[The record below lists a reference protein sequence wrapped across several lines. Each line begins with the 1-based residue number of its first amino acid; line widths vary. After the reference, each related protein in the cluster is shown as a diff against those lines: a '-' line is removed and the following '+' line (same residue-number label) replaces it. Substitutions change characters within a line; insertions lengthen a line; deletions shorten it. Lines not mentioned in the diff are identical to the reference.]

1 MSEKRKKVI
10 HVDEVIIKAENV
22 VIEPQRPHRRDRNDE
37 DRFDPFFGP
46 RRAQV
51 ESETEEE
58 HVELEEEVEE
68 VHEEGEEGEDR
79 RPPFSWI

>member
-22 VIEPQRPHRRDRNDE
+22 VIEPQRPHRRDRHEGGN
-37 DRFDPFFGP
+37 FDPFFGP

-51 ESETEEE
+51 EDVTEEE
-58 HVELEEEVEE
+58 HVEVEEEVEE
-68 VHEEGEEGEDR
+68 VHEEEEGEDR